1 MAKQEFSFEKAL
13 EELRSIVAA
22 LESANVGLD
31 DALKYY
37 ERGVE
42 LVRLC
47 NERLNEAHVRVDML
61 HLNADGTP
69 SLQPF
74 VEEQEV

>member
-22 LESANVGLD
+22 LEGANVGLD

-61 HLNADGTP
+61 HLNADDTA

-74 VEEQEV
+74 VGEQEV